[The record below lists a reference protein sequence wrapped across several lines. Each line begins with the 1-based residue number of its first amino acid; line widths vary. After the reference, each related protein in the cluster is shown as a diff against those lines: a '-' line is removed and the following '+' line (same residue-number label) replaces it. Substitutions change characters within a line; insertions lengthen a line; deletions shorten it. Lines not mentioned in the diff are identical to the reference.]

1 MNKLIKRF
9 NSRTVQSAVLGL
21 GLAGAAMSSQAALDL
36 SATTSLIGEA
46 AVAVLAIG
54 VAVIAVKVGVRVYKW
69 AAAAL

>member
-1 MNKLIKRF
+1 MNKFQKI
-9 NSRTVQSAVLGL
+9 VLG
-21 GLAGAAMSSQAALDL
+21 AATLVASMSSQAALDL

-46 AVAVLAIG
+46 AIAVLAIG

>member
-21 GLAGAAMSSQAALDL
+21 GLAGAAMSSQASLDL
-36 SATTSLIGEA
+36 TATTALIGEA
-46 AVAVLAIG
+46 ATAVLAIG

-69 AAAAL
+69 AASAL